1 MFDMTEEDV
10 IEFIKDFEPGDEVW
24 NIVAAWKNWHSEG
37 IDIDKTSLSRE
48 CLICHYWYF
57 KDLKFKFKPTVC
69 NECSIG
75 RVFSKTKN
83 IVILNV
89 KGIDYRCMLWGI
101 GKNKAVNI
109 LNKSVLEDK
118 DVIILYNSVLKDRH
132 VL

>member
-1 MFDMTEEDV
+1 MKYETSLQHER
-10 IEFIKDFEPGDEVW
+10 
-24 NIVAAWKNWHSEG
+24 
-37 IDIDKTSLSRE
+37 IDIQKELT
-48 CLICHYWYF
+48 LIKQVYQENVWF
-57 KDLKFKFKPTVC
+57 VIIGILRILKFKFKPTVC

-83 IVILNV
+83 IVILNA

-109 LNKSVLEDK
+109 LNNSMLEDK

>member
-1 MFDMTEEDV
+1 MQYRTCLF
-10 IEFIKDFEPGDEVW
+10 
-24 NIVAAWKNWHSEG
+24 KN
-37 IDIDKTSLSRE
+37 
-48 CLICHYWYF
+48 
-57 KDLKFKFKPTVC
+57 
-69 NECSIG
+69 
-75 RVFSKTKN
+75 KN

-109 LNKSVLEDK
+109 LNNSMLEDK

>member
-24 NIVAAWKNWHSEG
+24 NIVTAWKNWHSEG

-101 GKNKAVNI
+101 GKKKAVNI
-109 LNKSVLEDK
+109 LNNSVLEDK
-118 DVIILYNSVLKDRH
+118 DVIIWNNSVLKDKY